1 MSEATRSLGPCCFLQ
16 WLESRSTAPAHT
28 APFPSIH
35 RGFSSSFFADS
46 SLNTGCGSH
55 RQDGSEVQAPAQRIA
70 TKGAVLVFQN
80 IITIRLISKLPIA
93 LPFSPNHSQGSHSGA
108 PSVSSLYAA
117 LHPHNLGEEVTCLL
131 SPFNKGKSQV

>member
-16 WLESRSTAPAHT
+16 WIESRSTASAHT
-28 APFPSIH
+28 APFPSVH
-35 RGFSSSFFADS
+35 RGLSFSFFTDS
-46 SLNTGCGSH
+46 SLNAGCGSH
-55 RQDGSEVQAPAQRIA
+55 RQDGSKVQAPAQRIA

-80 IITIRLISKLPIA
+80 IITIRLISKLPIL
-93 LPFSPNHSQGSHSGA
+93 LPLCPTIAGSHSGA
-108 PSVSSLYAA
+108 SSVSSLYAA